1 MLLLKNKVRHRG
13 VNDMSA
19 VLQPLFWRLAN
30 EQSSDLDIV
39 SVLMPH
45 GMEEEKVAIEYAI
58 DVSFKPST
66 QHQNPID
73 LRWSEE
79 DSELFMSLLRKV
91 MNIKD
96 KDVELDIED
105 SMIQS
110 LIHLVAT
117 ARFHTPWP
125 GDDLEGEDF
134 MTYRK
139 EIEVGDLIS
148 LNTIHGFFSGV
159 IVALD
164 SIDATVIL
172 LDDIISLET
181 ASAPEE
187 EQVMLMPSHSLLML
201 NRVCVL
207 PPEFAEDV
215 DGSVFH

>member
-1 MLLLKNKVRHRG
+1 
-13 VNDMSA
+13 MSA

-30 EQSSDLDIV
+30 EQNSDLDIV
-39 SVLMPH
+39 SVLMPR
-45 GMEEEKVAIEYAI
+45 GAEEEKVAIEYAI

-79 DSELFMSLLRKV
+79 DSELFMSLLQNV
-91 MNIKD
+91 MDIGD
-96 KDVELDIED
+96 KHVELDIED
-105 SMIQS
+105 SMIQG
-110 LIHLVAT
+110 LINLVAT

-134 MTYRK
+134 ITYRK
-139 EIEVGDLIS
+139 EIEVGDFVS
-148 LNTIHGFFSGV
+148 LNTVYGFFSAV

-164 SIDATVIL
+164 SLDATVIL
-172 LDDIISLET
+172 LDDIISPDT
-181 ASAPEE
+181 ADVPEGLQE
-187 EQVMLMPSHSLLML
+187 VIMQSHSLLML

-215 DGSVFH
+215 EGTVLH

>member
-1 MLLLKNKVRHRG
+1 MN
-13 VNDMSA
+13 A

-30 EQSSDLDIV
+30 EHNSDLDVV
-39 SVLMPH
+39 SVLMPR
-45 GMEEEKVAIEYAI
+45 GEEADKVAIEYAI

-66 QHQNPID
+66 HHQNPID
-73 LRWSEE
+73 LRWSED

-91 MNIKD
+91 MNITD
-96 KDVELDIED
+96 KDIQLDIED
-105 SMIQS
+105 NMIQG

-125 GDDLEGEDF
+125 GDELEGEDF

-164 SIDATVIL
+164 SIDATKDANGSEIVNVIFASSKIFNWDPL
-172 LDDIISLET
+172 SWET
-181 ASAPEE
+181 SAI
-187 EQVMLMPSHSLLML
+187 
-201 NRVCVL
+201 
-207 PPEFAEDV
+207 
-215 DGSVFH
+215 DGSPKYKS

>member
-1 MLLLKNKVRHRG
+1 MN
-13 VNDMSA
+13 A

-30 EQSSDLDIV
+30 EQNSDRDIV
-39 SVLMPH
+39 SVLMPR
-45 GMEEEKVAIEYAI
+45 GEETDKVAIEYAI

-79 DSELFMSLLRKV
+79 DTELFMSLLQKV
-91 MNIKD
+91 MNVSD

-105 SMIQS
+105 GMVQG

-125 GDDLEGEDF
+125 GDELEGEDF
-134 MTYRK
+134 ITYRR

-148 LNTIHGFFSGV
+148 VNTKYGFYSGV

-164 SIDATVIL
+164 SIDASVVL
-172 LDDIISLET
+172 LDDIVLEGS
-181 ASAPEE
+181 SATVD
-187 EQVMLMPSHSLLML
+187 EQEVIMPSHSLIMV

-207 PPEFAEDV
+207 PAEFAEDV
-215 DGSVFH
+215 EAKTLH

>member
-1 MLLLKNKVRHRG
+1 
-13 VNDMSA
+13 MSA

-58 DVSFKPST
+58 DVSFRPST
-66 QHQNPID
+66 QHKNPID

-96 KDVELDIED
+96 KDIELDIED

-125 GDDLEGEDF
+125 GDELEGEDF

-187 EQVMLMPSHSLLML
+187 EQEVVMPSHSLLML

-207 PPEFAEDV
+207 PAEFAEDV
-215 DGSVFH
+215 DGAVFH

>member
-1 MLLLKNKVRHRG
+1 
-13 VNDMSA
+13 MSA

-30 EQSSDLDIV
+30 EQNSDLDIV
-39 SVLMPH
+39 SVLMPR
-45 GMEEEKVAIEYAI
+45 GAEEEKVAIEYAI

-79 DSELFMSLLRKV
+79 DSELFMSLLQKV
-91 MNIKD
+91 MDIGD
-96 KDVELDIED
+96 KHIELDIED
-105 SMIQS
+105 SMIQG
-110 LIHLVAT
+110 LINLVAT

-134 MTYRK
+134 ITYRT
-139 EIEVGDLIS
+139 EIEVGDFIS
-148 LNTIHGFFSGV
+148 LNTIYGFYSAV

-172 LDDIISLET
+172 LDDIISPET
-181 ASAPEE
+181 ADAPEE
-187 EQVMLMPSHSLLML
+187 LQDVIMPSHSLLML

-207 PPEFAEDV
+207 PAEFSEDV
-215 DGSVFH
+215 EGAVLH

>member
-1 MLLLKNKVRHRG
+1 
-13 VNDMSA
+13 MSA

-30 EQSSDLDIV
+30 EQNSDLDIV
-39 SVLMPH
+39 SVLMPR
-45 GMEEEKVAIEYAI
+45 GAEEAKVAIEYAI

-66 QHQNPID
+66 QHQTPID

-91 MNIKD
+91 MNITD
-96 KDVELDIED
+96 KSVELDIED
-105 SMIQS
+105 DMIQG

-134 MTYRK
+134 ITYRK

-148 LNTIHGFFSGV
+148 INTTYGFYSAV

-164 SIDATVIL
+164 SIDATVVL
-172 LDDIISLET
+172 LDDILIPT
-181 ASAPEE
+181 ASEE
-187 EQVMLMPSHSLLML
+187 ADNESEGDLEVIMPSHSLLMI

-207 PPEFAEDV
+207 PAEFAEDV
-215 DGSVFH
+215 EAPILH

>member
-1 MLLLKNKVRHRG
+1 MN
-13 VNDMSA
+13 A

-30 EQSSDLDIV
+30 EHNSDLDAV
-39 SVLMPH
+39 SVLMPR
-45 GMEEEKVAIEYAI
+45 GEEADKVAIEYAI

-66 QHQNPID
+66 HHQNPID
-73 LRWSEE
+73 LRWSED

-91 MNIKD
+91 MNITD
-96 KDVELDIED
+96 KDIELDIED
-105 SMIQS
+105 NMIQG

-125 GDDLEGEDF
+125 GDELEGEDF
-134 MTYRK
+134 MTYRR

-172 LDDIISLET
+172 LDDIITLE
-181 ASAPEE
+181 SAEMPED
-187 EQVMLMPSHSLLML
+187 EQEVIMPSHSLLML

-207 PPEFAEDV
+207 PAEFAEDV
-215 DGSVFH
+215 DATVLH

>member
-1 MLLLKNKVRHRG
+1 MN
-13 VNDMSA
+13 A

-30 EQSSDLDIV
+30 EQNSDRDIV
-39 SVLMPH
+39 SVLMPR
-45 GMEEEKVAIEYAI
+45 GEEADKVAIEYAI

-79 DSELFMSLLRKV
+79 DTELFMSLLKKV
-91 MNIKD
+91 MNVSD
-96 KDVELDIED
+96 KDIELDIED
-105 SMIQS
+105 GMVQG

-125 GDDLEGEDF
+125 GDELEGEDF
-134 MTYRK
+134 ITYRK

-148 LNTIHGFFSGV
+148 INTKYGFYSGV

-164 SIDATVIL
+164 SIDATVVL
-172 LDDIISLET
+172 LDDIVLES
-181 ASAPEE
+181 ASDDVEGQE
-187 EQVMLMPSHSLLML
+187 VIMPSHSLLMV

-207 PPEFAEDV
+207 PAEFAEDV
-215 DGSVFH
+215 EAPILH

>member
-1 MLLLKNKVRHRG
+1 MN
-13 VNDMSA
+13 A

-30 EQSSDLDIV
+30 EHNSDLDAV
-39 SVLMPH
+39 SVLMPR
-45 GMEEEKVAIEYAI
+45 GEEADKVAIEYAI

-66 QHQNPID
+66 HHQNPID
-73 LRWSEE
+73 LRWSED

-91 MNIKD
+91 MNITD
-96 KDVELDIED
+96 KDIQLDIED
-105 SMIQS
+105 NMIQG

-125 GDDLEGEDF
+125 GDELEGEDF
-134 MTYRK
+134 MTYRR

-172 LDDIISLET
+172 LDDIITLE
-181 ASAPEE
+181 SAEMPEE
-187 EQVMLMPSHSLLML
+187 EQEVVMPSHSLLMM

-207 PPEFAEDV
+207 PAEFAEDV
-215 DGSVFH
+215 DATVLH

>member
-1 MLLLKNKVRHRG
+1 MPRG
-13 VNDMSA
+13 A
-19 VLQPLFWRLAN
+19 
-30 EQSSDLDIV
+30 
-39 SVLMPH
+39 
-45 GMEEEKVAIEYAI
+45 EEAKVAIEYAI

-66 QHQNPID
+66 QHQTPID

-91 MNIKD
+91 MNITD
-96 KDVELDIED
+96 KSVELDIED
-105 SMIQS
+105 DMIQG

-134 MTYRK
+134 ITYRK

-148 LNTIHGFFSGV
+148 INTTYGFYSAV

-164 SIDATVIL
+164 SIDATVVL
-172 LDDIISLET
+172 LDDILIPTTSEEADNESEGDLE
-181 ASAPEE
+181 
-187 EQVMLMPSHSLLML
+187 VIMPSHSLLMI

-207 PPEFAEDV
+207 PAEFAEDV
-215 DGSVFH
+215 EAPILH

>member
-1 MLLLKNKVRHRG
+1 MN
-13 VNDMSA
+13 A

-30 EQSSDLDIV
+30 EQNSDRDIV
-39 SVLMPH
+39 SVLMPR
-45 GMEEEKVAIEYAI
+45 GEETDKVAIEYAI

-79 DSELFMSLLRKV
+79 DTELFMSLLQKV
-91 MNIKD
+91 MNVSD

-105 SMIQS
+105 GMVQG

-125 GDDLEGEDF
+125 GDELEGEDF
-134 MTYRK
+134 ITYRR

-148 LNTIHGFFSGV
+148 VNTKYGFYSGV

-164 SIDATVIL
+164 SIDASVVL
-172 LDDIISLET
+172 LDDIVLEGS
-181 ASAPEE
+181 SATVD
-187 EQVMLMPSHSLLML
+187 EQEVIMPSHSLIML

-207 PPEFAEDV
+207 PAEFAEDV
-215 DGSVFH
+215 EAKTLH